1 MEIIQINYS
10 KLYAAGGRRFQILH
24 RTFCY
29 I

>member
-1 MEIIQINYS
+1 MEMNKIYQS